1 MTRLRAVSPEIL
13 HDQARDETAPRHAAA
28 NNAETALK
36 NLYADHYPRLLS
48 YVTRIVSDLHHAE
61 DVVQE
66 TMLRAWRHVDQL
78 TPERGSVWGWL
89 TRVAHNIAIDRI
101 RARRARPAEVD
112 EATPGAPHDHNADHS
127 DSVIDAMFVAG
138 MVNKLVPAHRSVLYA
153 VYFADSTASGA
164 AGALGIPVGTV
175 KSRLH
180 HALRNL
186 KHELEH
192 HQRMERVAGTPFSSA
207 LDATPIAS

>member
-1 MTRLRAVSPEIL
+1 MTRLRAVSPEIA
-13 HDQARDETAPRHAAA
+13 HDQASDETTPRHACA

-36 NLYADHYPRLLS
+36 NLYHDHYPRLLS
-48 YVTRIVSDLHHAE
+48 YVTRILSDQHHAE

-66 TMLRAWRHVDQL
+66 TMLRAWRHADQF
-78 TPERGSVWGWL
+78 TPERGTVWGWL

-101 RARRARPAEVD
+101 RARHARPTEVD
-112 EATPGAPHDHNADHS
+112 EATPGTSHDHNADHS
-127 DSVIDAMFVAG
+127 DSVIDAMLVAG
-138 MVNKLVPAHRSVLYA
+138 MINKLVPAHRSVLYA
-153 VYFADSTASGA
+153 VYFADSTAAGA

-186 KHELEH
+186 KHELER
-192 HQRMERVAGTPFSSA
+192 QRTEPVARKAFPSP
-207 LDATPIAS
+207 LDARPIAS